1 MIYINPVK
9 GGVAGDKKKAVMH
22 VKTVAE
28 ENIQS
33 RRTSLERVSDE
44 VHFPLG
50 ARDAEYPLVVEAWK
64 YTAVVTEWLTCR
76 RSLLRSS
83 GRETHRE
90 GL

>member
-1 MIYINPVK
+1 
-9 GGVAGDKKKAVMH
+9 MH

-33 RRTSLERVSDE
+33 RHTSLERVSDE

-64 YTAVVTEWLTCR
+64 YT
-76 RSLLRSS
+76 SS
-83 GRETHRE
+83 GHRMANVQTLAAAE
-90 GL
+90 LRQRDSP